1 MPEHPPQLS
10 KEAAVAAY
18 LAKQGNY
25 RDIAA
30 LAGVSAPT
38 VMRWVKAHLAGPKP
52 APIPLAPLRVY
63 DGGKVGAA
71 VTGNGRVSLKASGL
85 DHKARTLLRASALRF
100 LGCMAGNVDEAGKLL
115 EDLDWNPRTAK
126 DAALGLAVVVDKCPG
141 ILGLH
146 EATEDGTAATLKPG
160 DTGYKAAL
168 LEELRQ
174 LPRSVLVEAAK
185 EAG

>member
-1 MPEHPPQLS
+1 MRAKALRMIAEGASQRT
-10 KEAAVAAY
+10 VAKRLEVSPGTVASWVRR
-18 LAKQGNY
+18 AKQKA
-25 RDIAA
+25 DDLPA
-30 LAGVSAPT
+30 T
-38 VMRWVKAHLAGPKP
+38 V
-52 APIPLAPLRVY
+52 IPLKLH
-63 DGGKVGAA
+63 DGGAS
-71 VTGNGRVSLKASGL
+71 VTGNGRVSLKADRL